1 MLNEPLIA
9 SENRMPRARLN
20 PEPGCSQIYP
30 ENAAQA
36 QLLTSSAM
44 RAGFTGGLVVDYP
57 HSTRAKKCDRAP
69 CTNPL

>member
-1 MLNEPLIA
+1 M
-9 SENRMPRARLN
+9 N
-20 PEPGCSQIYP
+20 PKPVYAMQIYP

-57 HSTRAKKCDRAP
+57 HSTRAKKCARG
-69 CTNPL
+69 PLGLFL